1 MKIVQVCPRYYPD
14 IGGVE
19 THVKEISE
27 RLVKREFEVEVVCT
41 DPTGKHPKKE
51 IINGVKV
58 RRFRSFAP
66 YDAYFFAPQIY
77 FHLKKAKCDVIH
89 AHNYHA
95 LPAFFAALAK
105 NDRKFVFTSH
115 YHGRGHTVLR
125 NILHKPYKFF
135 GSGIFRKADRV
146 ICVSRYEKELIT
158 GNFDLSD
165 EKLAYVPNG
174 INLEE
179 FGIKGGVKNKK
190 TILYVG
196 RVERYK
202 GVQHII
208 RAMPHLENYKLVIV
222 GKGPYKDELR
232 KLAFSIDVNSR
243 IEWLKDLSREELLEQ
258 YKSAGVFVFL
268 SSFEAFGITVAEA
281 LASGTPCIVA
291 EKGAL
296 KEFIDEKICF
306 GLRNPENVNELAEK
320 IIEVSKSKL
329 EIDFSDLPKDKIK
342 IRSWDEVVDEYEKNY
357 KELNVEQKI
366 NC

>member
-27 RLVKREFEVEVVCT
+27 RLVKRGFEVEVVCT

-77 FHLKKAKCDVIH
+77 FYLKKAKCDVIH
-89 AHNYHA
+89 AHSYHA

-115 YHGRGHTVLR
+115 YHGRGHTGLR
-125 NILHKPYKFF
+125 NILHTPYKFF

-146 ICVSRYEKELIT
+146 ICVSLYEKELIK

-179 FGIKGGVKNKK
+179 FRIKGGVKNKK

-196 RVERYK
+196 RLERYK

-208 RAMPHLENYKLVIV
+208 RALPYLENYKLVII
-222 GKGPYKDELR
+222 GKGPYEDELR

-243 IEWLKDLSREELLEQ
+243 IEWLKDLPREELLEQ

-291 EKGAL
+291 ETGAL
-296 KEFIDEKICF
+296 KEFVDEKIGF

-320 IIEVSKSKL
+320 IIRVSKSKR
-329 EIDFSDLPKDKIK
+329 EIVFSDLPKDKIK
-342 IRSWDEVVDEYEKNY
+342 IRSWDGVVDEHEKIY
-357 KELNVEQKI
+357 REI
-366 NC
+366 

>member
-27 RLVKREFEVEVVCT
+27 RLVKRGFEVEVVCT
-41 DPTGKHPKKE
+41 DPSGKHPKE
-51 IINGVKV
+51 DVINGVNV
-58 RRFRSFAP
+58 RRFRSVAP

-77 FHLKKAKCDVIH
+77 FYLKKAKWEVIH

-125 NILHKPYKFF
+125 NILHKPYKLF
-135 GSGIFRKADRV
+135 GSGIFKKADRV
-146 ICVSRYEKELIT
+146 ICVSLYEKERIKT
-158 GNFDLSD
+158 NFGLSD
-165 EKLAYVPNG
+165 EKLVCVPNG

-179 FGIKGGVKNKK
+179 FRIKGSVKNKK

-196 RVERYK
+196 RLERYK

-208 RAMPHLENYKLVIV
+208 RALSYLENYKLVII
-222 GKGPYKDELR
+222 GKGPYEGELK
-232 KLAFSIDVNSR
+232 KLAFSSGVNDR
-243 IEWLKDLSREELLEQ
+243 IEWLKDLSREDLLEQ

-291 EKGAL
+291 ETGAL
-296 KEFIDEKICF
+296 KEFIDERICF

-320 IIEVSKSKL
+320 IIEVSKR
-329 EIDFSDLPKDKIK
+329 EINLSDLPKDKIK
-342 IRSWDEVVDEYEKNY
+342 IKSWDEVVDEHEKIYN
-357 KELNVEQKI
+357 I
-366 NC
+366 RS

>member
-27 RLVKREFEVEVVCT
+27 RLVKRGFEVEVVCT
-41 DPTGKHPKKE
+41 DPTGKHPKEE
-51 IINGVKV
+51 IINGIKV
-58 RRFRSFAP
+58 RRFRSIAP

-77 FHLKKAKCDVIH
+77 FYLKKAKYDVIH
-89 AHNYHA
+89 AHSYHA

-105 NDRKFVFTSH
+105 NDRKFVFASH
-115 YHGRGHTVLR
+115 YHGRGHTGLR
-125 NILHKPYKFF
+125 NIMHVPYKFF
-135 GSGIFRKADRV
+135 GSRIFKKADRV
-146 ICVSRYEKELIT
+146 ICVSRYEKELIKE
-158 GNFDLSD
+158 NFGLLD
-165 EKLAYVPNG
+165 EKLVCVPNG

-196 RVERYK
+196 RLERYK
-202 GVQHII
+202 GVQYII
-208 RAMPHLENYKLVIV
+208 EALPYLENYMLVII
-222 GKGPYKDELR
+222 GKGPYEGELR

-291 EKGAL
+291 ERGAL

-306 GLRNPENVNELAEK
+306 GFRTPENVNELAEK
-320 IIEVSKSKL
+320 IVDVSES
-329 EIDFSDLPKDKIK
+329 EIKFLDLPTDKIK
-342 IRSWDEVVDEYEKNY
+342 SWDEVVDEYEKIYN
-357 KELNVEQKI
+357 I
-366 NC
+366 MS

>member
-1 MKIVQVCPRYYPD
+1 
-14 IGGVE
+14 
-19 THVKEISE
+19 VKEMSE
-27 RLVKREFEVEVVCT
+27 RLAERGFEVEVVCT
-41 DPTGKHPKKE
+41 DPSGKHPTE
-51 IINGVKV
+51 VVINGVNV
-58 RRFRSFAP
+58 RRFRSVAP

-77 FHLKKAKCDVIH
+77 FYLKKAKCDVIH

-95 LPAFFAALAK
+95 LPAFFAGLAK

-115 YHGRGHTVLR
+115 YHGRGHTILR

-135 GSGIFRKADRV
+135 GSGIFKKADRV
-146 ICVSRYEKELIT
+146 ICVSHYEKELIKE
-158 GNFDLSD
+158 NFGLSD
-165 EKLAYVPNG
+165 EKLACVPNG

-179 FGIKGGVKNKK
+179 FGIKGSAKDEK

-196 RVERYK
+196 RLERYK
-202 GVQHII
+202 GVQRII
-208 RAMPHLENYKLVIV
+208 GALPYLEDYKLVII
-222 GKGPYKDELR
+222 GKGPYEGELR
-232 KLAFSIDVNSR
+232 RLASGIDVNSR

-296 KEFIDEKICF
+296 KEFVDDRLCF

-320 IIEVSKSKL
+320 IIEVSKR

-342 IRSWDEVVDEYEKNY
+342 IKSWDEVVDEHEKIYE
-357 KELNVEQKI
+357 ELNV
-366 NC
+366 